1 MKLPHLQRR
10 TWALIAVI
18 VPLSALFLYVAV
30 RSGPLAPIAVTVSTV
45 KSQSITP
52 ALSGIGTVQVKYTFK
67 IGPTF
72 AGRVKRLDV
81 QVGDTVSA
89 GQVLG
94 EMDAVDLDD
103 RIVAQ
108 QAAIKSSESALRQ
121 AQAKMSFAQT
131 QATRYSQLL
140 AVRATSEETLAA
152 KQQELAISHAAVAS
166 ARGDAARLRA
176 ELQALH
182 AQRGNLRLVAPVAGL
197 VTARDV
203 DPGTTVVAGQPV
215 VEVIDPTTLWVD
227 TRFDQ
232 IRAEGLA
239 TGLPAQITLR
249 SQRTQGLSGRVLRVE
264 PRADAVTEET
274 LAKIVFDALP
284 TPLPPLG
291 ELAEVTV
298 QLGKLPAA
306 PAIPNAAI
314 RTVNGQR
321 GVWKLADGDLV
332 FTPVTL
338 GRSNLDG
345 VVQVVKGLSAGDQVV
360 VYSEKPLSTKSRI
373 HVAERL
379 TGAAL

>member
-1 MKLPHLQRR
+1 MKKFPLQGR
-10 TWALIAVI
+10 TLALLAVV
-18 VPLSALFLYVAV
+18 VPLLGLFVYVV
-30 RSGPLAPIAVTVSTV
+30 LRSGPLAPVAVTLATV
-45 KSQSITP
+45 EHKVLTP
-52 ALSGIGTVQVKYTFK
+52 ALFGVGTVGTRTTTK
-67 IGPTF
+67 IGPTV
-72 AGRVKRLDV
+72 AGRLQRLDV
-81 QVGDTVSA
+81 DVGDRVRA

-121 AQAKMSFAQT
+121 AQARMSFAQT

-249 SQRTQGLSGRVLRVE
+249 SQRTQGLSGRVLRV
-264 PRADAVTEET
+264 
-274 LAKIVFDALP
+274 
-284 TPLPPLG
+284 
-291 ELAEVTV
+291 
-298 QLGKLPAA
+298 
-306 PAIPNAAI
+306 
-314 RTVNGQR
+314 
-321 GVWKLADGDLV
+321 
-332 FTPVTL
+332 
-338 GRSNLDG
+338 
-345 VVQVVKGLSAGDQVV
+345 
-360 VYSEKPLSTKSRI
+360 
-373 HVAERL
+373 
-379 TGAAL
+379 